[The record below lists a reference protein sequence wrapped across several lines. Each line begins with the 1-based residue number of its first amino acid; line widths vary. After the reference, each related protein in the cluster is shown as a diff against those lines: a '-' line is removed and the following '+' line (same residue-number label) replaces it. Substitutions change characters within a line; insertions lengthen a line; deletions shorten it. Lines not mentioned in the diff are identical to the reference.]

1 MILQSP
7 ILSGSIKISGSL
19 TINGAA
25 LKVDYKDIVNLPSIV
40 SSSNQVDLGLAY
52 NTASYSN
59 NSTTASYSF
68 NSTTASYSNNSTT
81 ASYSFNSTTASYS
94 NNTLNV
100 HNEYA
105 PSGSIKFWHG
115 PQVEYDLISSSADPN
130 TIYFVV

>member
-68 NSTTASYSNNSTT
+68 NSTTASYSNN
-81 ASYSFNSTTASYS
+81 
-94 NNTLNV
+94 TLNV